1 MTEQE
6 LKKIEQ
12 VAGQLENVCR
22 YLHELDGALKI
33 SAYELA
39 AIINANKPQQP
50 QQQQPSN
57 TVSLNKEKQ

>member
-39 AIINANKPQQP
+39 AIINANKPQQ
-50 QQQQPSN
+50 QQQPSN